1 MRWYKG
7 ALFYSFFLT
16 LILTPLMMRLAHRV
30 GVLDRPHS
38 RKIHSKPTPLLGG
51 VAMYIAF
58 VIAVL
63 SRWDYSVALK
73 GVLLGSSIVFIMGVM
88 DDFNHVPAIVRLF
101 GQIVAAAILV
111 DHGIVIK
118 SIPNF
123 YLSALVTILGVVGI
137 TNALNFLDNMDGLAA
152 GMTAIVSLS
161 FFIIAHQTG
170 QIWLGYLTISLAG
183 SAVAFLIYN
192 FKPAKIFMGDAGST
206 FLGFT
211 LASFAI
217 MGEWSY
223 YKPVAITVPVL
234 ILGVLI
240 FDTTLITVLR
250 IKDGKVKNF
259 KQWIEHA
266 DTDHFSH
273 RLVSLGMSE
282 RGAVLLI
289 YLCSAALGAIAIFL
303 RKTTTVPALI
313 VVASLITI
321 AFLGGRKLDKAKQT
335 TSKGPRERSPD

>member
-1 MRWYKG
+1 MHSYQG

-16 LILTPLMMRLAHRV
+16 LVLTPLMMWLARRT
-30 GVLDRPHS
+30 GALDRPHS
-38 RKIHSKPTPLLGG
+38 RKIHSRPIPLLGG
-51 VAMYIAF
+51 AAIYVAF
-58 VIAVL
+58 VVAVL
-63 SRWDYSVALK
+63 TRWDYSVALK
-73 GVLLGSSIVFIMGVM
+73 GVLLGSGIIFIMGLI
-88 DDFNHVPAIVRLF
+88 DDFHHIPAIIRLV
-101 GQIVAAAILV
+101 GQIVAAVILV
-111 DHGIVIK
+111 AHGIVIQ

-123 YLSALVTILGVVGI
+123 YLSAFITILGVVGL

-152 GMTAIVSLS
+152 GIAAIASLF
-161 FFIIAHQTG
+161 FFIIADRTQ

-183 SAVAFLIYN
+183 STLAFLVYN

-223 YKPVAITVPVL
+223 YRPVAITVPLL

-250 IKDGKVKNF
+250 IKDGKVKNLR
-259 KQWIEHA
+259 QWIEHA

-273 RLVSLGMSE
+273 RLVGLGLGE
-282 RGAVLLI
+282 RGAVFFI
-289 YLCSAALGAIAIFL
+289 YLCSAALGVVAVLL
-303 RKTTTVPALI
+303 RKTTTVPTLI
-313 VVASLITI
+313 VVAFLILM
-321 AFLGGRKLDKAKQT
+321 AFLGGRKLDKAKLR
-335 TSKGPRERSPD
+335 KR

>member
-1 MRWYKG
+1 MHWYKG

-16 LILTPLMMRLAHRV
+16 LILIPFMMRLALRI
-30 GVLDRPHS
+30 GALDKPHS
-38 RKIHSKPTPLLGG
+38 RKIHSKPIPLLGG
-51 VAMYIAF
+51 VAIYVAF
-58 VIAVL
+58 VVAVL
-63 SRWDYSVALK
+63 TRWDYSEALK
-73 GVLLGSSIVFIMGVM
+73 GVLLGSSIIFIMGLI
-88 DDFNHVPAIVRLF
+88 DDFGHIPAIIRLF
-101 GQIVAAAILV
+101 GQIIAAAILV

-123 YLSALVTILGVVGI
+123 YLSAFVTILAVVGL

-152 GMTAIVSLS
+152 GIAAIVSLS
-161 FFIIAHQTG
+161 FFIIAYQTK
-170 QIWLGYLTISLAG
+170 QIWLGYLTISLVG
-183 SAVAFLIYN
+183 STVAFLIYN

-223 YKPVAITVPVL
+223 YRPVAVTIPVL

-250 IKDGKVKNF
+250 IKDGKVKNL

-273 RLVSLGMSE
+273 RLVRLGMSE
-282 RGAVLLI
+282 RGAVLFV
-289 YLCSAALGAIAIFL
+289 YLCSIGLGTIAILL
-303 RKTTTVPALI
+303 RKATTVPTLII
-313 VVASLITI
+313 VVFLVAI
-321 AFLGGRKLDKAKQT
+321 AFMGGKKLDKAKLR
-335 TSKGPRERSPD
+335 KK